1 MAGFSGLTIDAGLA
15 ENGVVVDIGN
25 GKSIKVARMGNKN
38 FNRKLLAATKR
49 YGQHGWKALSRE
61 KQDEEYVKAMVGTVL
76 LGWQGYP
83 VEFSE
88 DEAVKVLLDPSE
100 VVFRELVESLASEP
114 ETFRSEQIEETVKN

>member
-1 MAGFSGLTIDAGLA
+1 MGFSGLTIDAELA
-15 ENGVVVDIGN
+15 LNGVTVDIGD
-25 GKSIKVARMGNKN
+25 GKSVKIARMGNKN
-38 FNRKLLAATKR
+38 FNKKLLAATKR
-49 YGQHGWKALSRE
+49 YGQHGWKSLSRD

-88 DEAVKVLLDPSE
+88 AEAVKQLLDPSE
-100 VVFRELVESLASEP
+100 VVFRELVESLANEP